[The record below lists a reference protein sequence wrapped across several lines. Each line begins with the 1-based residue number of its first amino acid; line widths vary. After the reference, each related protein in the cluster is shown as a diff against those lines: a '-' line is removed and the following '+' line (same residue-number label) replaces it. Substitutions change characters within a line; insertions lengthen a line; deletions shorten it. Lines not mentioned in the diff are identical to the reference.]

1 MRWRSFMF
9 TDYFGET
16 PRAKLL
22 DFLGDHPTS
31 DYNVTEIA
39 SRSGLT
45 RVTVYRALEDL
56 VQVQMVSQTRDVGQ
70 SKMFSINMEHPVIQ
84 SVLQADM
91 IAARDGKKAILT
103 H

>member
-1 MRWRSFMF
+1 MF
-9 TDYFGET
+9 TDYLGGT

-39 SRSGLT
+39 QKSGIT
-45 RVTVYRALEDL
+45 RQTVYGVLDDLEK
-56 VQVQMVSQTRDVGQ
+56 VGMVRHTRDVGQ
-70 SKMFSINMEHPVIQ
+70 SRMFAISMDHPIIQ

-91 IAARDGKKAILT
+91 LASRDGKKAVLV

>member
-1 MRWRSFMF
+1 MF

-31 DYNVTEIA
+31 DYNVTEMA
-39 SRSGLT
+39 VKSGST
-45 RVTVYRALEDL
+45 RQTVYTALKGL
-56 VQVQMVSQTRDVGQ
+56 VDKEMVHATRHVGQ
-70 SKMFSINMEHPVIQ
+70 SAMYQINIQHPVVQ

-91 IAARDGKKAILT
+91 IAARDAQRHGLV

>member
-1 MRWRSFMF
+1 MF
-9 TDYFGET
+9 TDYLGDT

-31 DYNVTEIA
+31 DYNVTELA
-39 SRSGLT
+39 SKAGIT
-45 RVTVYRALEDL
+45 RVTVYKTLDEL
-56 VQVQMVSQTRDVGQ
+56 VKVKMVSQTRDVGQ
-70 SKMFSINMEHPVIQ
+70 SKMFSINMEHPVIR

-91 IAARDGKKAILT
+91 LAARDGKKAVLT

>member
-1 MRWRSFMF
+1 MF
-9 TDYFGET
+9 TDYLGDT

-31 DYNVTEIA
+31 DYNVTEMA
-39 SRSGLT
+39 SKSGLT
-45 RVTVYRALEDL
+45 RVTVYKTLEDL
-56 VQVQMVSQTRDVGQ
+56 VKVKMVNQTRDVGQ
-70 SKMFSINMEHPVIQ
+70 SKMFAINMDHAVIQ

-91 IAARDGKKAILT
+91 MAARDGKKVVLT